1 MYISKIKIKNFRN
14 FKEKEVEFK
23 EGINVLI
30 WHNNSGKT
38 DLLKALALI
47 LDYQG
52 TKRLGIDDLYKSS
65 SPELLTELRAAAG
78 LPLHHPSRLQFQI
91 FIHRIGIQVF
101 GGSEDG
107 LDAVL
112 FEFFY
117 NAALFVEKP
126 LGNGFEVDVFGV
138 FGGGLEQ

>member
-52 TKRLGIDDLYKSS
+52 TKRLGIDDFYKSS

-78 LPLHHPSRLQFQI
+78 LPPTSSLSPSI
-91 FIHRIGIQVF
+91 PDIYSPYWH
-101 GGSEDG
+101 SG
-107 LDAVL
+107 LW
-112 FEFFY
+112 
-117 NAALFVEKP
+117 
-126 LGNGFEVDVFGV
+126 GR
-138 FGGGLEQ
+138 